1 MAGMYA
7 TLEEAYRIPSWE
19 LSYKRRKQAGK
30 SAIQEMGE
38 RNARGGYVGADVVE
52 GFAGGAEGIDRVKGN
67 SLSTGPKDTYKGR
80 MNDYEFGCKQ
90 YGICPS
96 TMEGTSTVEGFA
108 NESTGQSTGQKK
120 TIADLL
126 RVQNKC
132 SPLSPPPYEVPIS
145 KEDRAR
151 FAAAITANNMG
162 AEAFSGDP
170 DRPKARPIDMST
182 VEGYLDEDLDMYLR
196 VEDMR
201 DAVIGPPPTIAR
213 GQRPIAPAARD
224 PSESPFTEFLRT
236 FKAASASGQPGA
248 NGATN
253 VPVVPTVRETIVER
267 VLPPM
272 WMDLALLCVIGI
284 LIIMMMHLLFKMAV
298 LMASVA

>member
-7 TLEEAYRIPSWE
+7 TLEEAYKIPSWE

-52 GFAGGAEGIDRVKGN
+52 GFEGADGGIDRVKGN

-80 MNDYEFGCKQ
+80 LNDYEFGCKQ

-96 TMEGTSTVEGFA
+96 TMEGFA

-132 SPLSPPPYEVPIS
+132 NPLSPPNYEIPIS

-151 FAAAITANNMG
+151 FAAAITANNMST
-162 AEAFSGDP
+162 EAFSGDP

-196 VEDMR
+196 VEDMK
-201 DAVIGPPPTIAR
+201 DAVLGPPPNTAR
-213 GQRPIAPAARD
+213 GKQPIAPAARD

-253 VPVVPTVRETIVER
+253 VPTVPAVRETIVER

-284 LIIMMMHLLFKMAV
+284 LIIVLTHMIFKMAV

>member
-38 RNARGGYVGADVVE
+38 RNARGGYVGADVME

-80 MNDYEFGCKQ
+80 LNDYEFGCKQ

-96 TMEGTSTVEGFA
+96 TMEATSTVEGFA

-132 SPLSPPPYEVPIS
+132 NPLSPPNYEIPIS

-201 DAVIGPPPTIAR
+201 DAVIGPPPTTPR

-253 VPVVPTVRETIVER
+253 IPAVRETIVER

>member
-7 TLEEAYRIPSWE
+7 TLEEAYKIPSWE
-19 LSYKRRKQAGK
+19 LSYKRRKQVGK

-52 GFAGGAEGIDRVKGN
+52 GFAGAGEGVDRVKGN

-96 TMEGTSTVEGFA
+96 TMEATVEGFA
-108 NESTGQSTGQKK
+108 NEASSGKK
-120 TIADLL
+120 IADLL

-132 SPLSPPPYEVPIS
+132 NPLSPPPYEVPIS

-196 VEDMR
+196 VEDMK
-201 DAVIGPPPTIAR
+201 DAVLGPPPTTPR
-213 GQRPIAPAARD
+213 GQKPIAPAARD

-253 VPVVPTVRETIVER
+253 VYTVREHIVER

-284 LIIMMMHLLFKMAV
+284 LIIVMTHMIFKMAV
-298 LMASVA
+298 LMSTVA